1 MKRFDGK
8 VALITG
14 GGEGIGAASARRLA
28 AEGAKIVVMGRRR
41 QPIDAV
47 AEETG
52 GMAFSGNVANEDDVR
67 AAVAATVERFGALD
81 VLVANA
87 GVARPGS
94 ALDID
99 IDVFRQSMAINV
111 EGALLAAKYAIPHM
125 QQRGGGSIVLVSSQA
140 AFVAYPDLVSYMASK
155 SAMLGLCRSI
165 AIDYGPDRI
174 RCNVLCP
181 AWVRTAMTEATF
193 GELAA
198 SKGLSLEETFAR
210 AMKPTPLRR
219 MSTPEEMAGPVAFL
233 ASDDASFITGTA
245 LTADG
250 GGAIIDPSM
259 PAIAN
264 I

>member
-1 MKRFDGK
+1 MQRFKGK

-14 GGEGIGAASARRLA
+14 GGEGIGEAAARRLA
-28 AEGAKIVVMGRRR
+28 AEGARVVVTGRR
-41 QPIDAV
+41 QALIEAV
-47 AEETG
+47 AKDIGGLAVTG
-52 GMAFSGNVANEDDVR
+52 DIADEAHVR
-67 AAVAATVERFGALD
+67 TAVAATVEHFGALD
-81 VLVANA
+81 ILIANA
-87 GVARPGS
+87 GVSMSGS
-94 ALDID
+94 VVEID
-99 IDVFRQSMAINV
+99 MGVFRRSMAVNV

-125 QQRGGGSIVLVSSQA
+125 RQRGGGAIVLVSSQA
-140 AFVAYPDLVSYMASK
+140 AFVAYPDLVAYTSAK
-155 SAMLGLCRSI
+155 SAMLGLSRSI

-181 AWVRTAMTEATF
+181 AWVRSAMTDATF
-193 GELAA
+193 GDLAR
-198 SKGLSLEETFAR
+198 SQGRSLEDVFAQ

-219 MSTPEEMAGPVAFL
+219 MATPEEMAGPIAFL

-259 PAIAN
+259 QAIES